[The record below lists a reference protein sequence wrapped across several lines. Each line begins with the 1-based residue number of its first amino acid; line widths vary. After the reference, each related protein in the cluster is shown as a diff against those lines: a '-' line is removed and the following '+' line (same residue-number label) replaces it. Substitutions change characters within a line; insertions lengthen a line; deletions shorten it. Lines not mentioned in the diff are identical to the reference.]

1 MKAIDHVKC
10 CFTFWRPS
18 VARRMTLYFVV
29 FGLLVFLA
37 TTASHML
44 AAKKHF
50 IHSAVRIVEHQI
62 ALEQKNSP
70 PDIIWKSVGGERP
83 ELTALAQMLSSV
95 SSAFYTVADMVVYCR
110 QAGGNQW
117 ERLILDEN
125 QNLARRPA
133 DPARVAS
140 LERQFNRRH
149 PGEESFRFALSQE
162 VLAAYIDITRPQD
175 RHQYFL
181 VFDIDRAGFA
191 NMISRKMVRL
201 AIVTATVLLLLRI
214 LGYFFARRLARPIEA
229 LSQGAAEVAR
239 GDLSVQVPV
248 TSHDEIG
255 ELSKT
260 FNHMIIGLRER
271 EQARLLEFELEKGRK
286 IQKDFLPRQIPS
298 LPDWEIAAFLD
309 PAGQVSGD
317 FYDVFPLEENRI
329 GLVIADV
336 CDKGMG
342 SAFYMALFRSL
353 IRIYAEQFSSCGPKG
368 VKTASPGRQALVA
381 RVVQLTNDYIARNH
395 GHDGMFATIFFGV
408 LDPGTGQLDYVNAG
422 HEPLYVVGGDG
433 IRTPLNPTGPAVGL
447 MPGTAYSPSYVELAR
462 GEVLMGYTDGLTEA
476 RSPEGE
482 FYSRTRLMG
491 LLTKPP
497 YSAAE
502 LLEKVKSSLFNF
514 IGNAPRDDDVTLI
527 AVQRAA
533 PLV

>member
-18 VARRMTLYFVV
+18 VSRRMTLYFVI

-37 TTASHML
+37 TTATHML

-70 PDIIWKSVGGERP
+70 PDIIWESIGRERP

-95 SSAFYTVADMVVYCR
+95 SSAFYAVADMVVYCR
-110 QAGGNQW
+110 QAGGKQW
-117 ERLILDEN
+117 QRLILDEN
-125 QNLARRPA
+125 QHLAERPA
-133 DPARVAS
+133 DPATVAS
-140 LERQFNRRH
+140 LERQFIRH
-149 PGEESFRFALSQE
+149 PDEESFRFSLSE
-162 VLAAYIDITRPQD
+162 DVLAAYIDITRPQD

-191 NMISRKMVRL
+191 HMISRRMVRL

-214 LGYFFARRLARPIEA
+214 LGYLFARRLARPIEA

-248 TSHDEIG
+248 TTHDELG
-255 ELSKT
+255 ELSRT
-260 FNHMIIGLRER
+260 FNHMIVGLRER
-271 EQARLLEFELEKGRK
+271 EQTRLLEFELEKGRK
-286 IQKDFLPRQIPS
+286 IQEDFLPRQIPR

-317 FYDVFPLEENRI
+317 FYDVFPLEQNRI

-336 CDKGMG
+336 CDKGVG

-353 IRIYAEQFSSCGPKG
+353 IRIYAEQLSPHRPENMPAPAPGT
-368 VKTASPGRQALVA
+368 TASVH

-408 LDPGTGQLDYVNAG
+408 LDSRSGQLEYVNAG

-447 MPGTAYSPSYVELAR
+447 MLGTPYSPSYVELAR

-482 FYSRTRLMG
+482 FYSRNRLRT
-491 LLTKPP
+491 LLTKTP

-502 LLEKVKSSLFNF
+502 LLDKVKASLFNF
-514 IGNAPRDDDVTLI
+514 VGSAPRDDDVTLI
-527 AVQRAA
+527 AIQRAA
-533 PLV
+533 PQI

>member
-37 TTASHML
+37 TTAAHML

-62 ALEQKNSP
+62 DREQRDSP
-70 PDIIWKSVGGERP
+70 PDIIWKSVGRERP
-83 ELTALAQMLSSV
+83 ELTTLAQMLASV
-95 SSAFYTVADMVVYCR
+95 SSAFYAVADMEIYCR
-110 QAGGNQW
+110 QADRRRWQ
-117 ERLILDEN
+117 RIILDDDRR
-125 QNLARRPA
+125 LALVPSEPA
-133 DPARVAS
+133 TVTS
-140 LERQFNRRH
+140 LERKFSRH
-149 PGEESFRFALSQE
+149 PGGESFRFTLSE
-162 VLAAYIDITRPQD
+162 DVLAAYIDITRPQD
-175 RHQYFL
+175 RHAYYL

-191 NMISRKMVRL
+191 YMISRKIVRL
-201 AIVTATVLLLLRI
+201 AVITATVLLLLRI

-248 TSHDEIG
+248 TTHDEIG
-255 ELSKT
+255 ELSRT
-260 FNHMIIGLRER
+260 FNHMIEGLRER
-271 EQARLLEFELEKGRK
+271 EQARLSEFELEKGRK
-286 IQKDFLPRQIPS
+286 IQRDFLPHQIPS

-317 FYDVFPLEENRI
+317 FYDVFPLGENRI

-353 IRIYAEQFSSCGPKG
+353 IRIYAEQFSSYRPAN
-368 VKTASPGRQALVA
+368 VPAPSPGAMMLVP

-408 LDPGTGQLDYVNAG
+408 LDPASGRLDYVNAG
-422 HEPLYVVGGDG
+422 HEPLYVVGPAG
-433 IRTPLNPTGPAVGL
+433 IRIPLDPTGPAVGL
-447 MPGTAYSPSYVELAR
+447 MPGTIYRPDLVELAH

-482 FYSRTRLMG
+482 FFSRRRLQS
-491 LLTKPP
+491 LLSNSP
-497 YSAAE
+497 YSAGD
-502 LLEKVKSSLFNF
+502 LLDSIKTSLFNF
-514 IGNAPRDDDVTLI
+514 IGSAPREDDVTLL

-533 PLV
+533 PQV